1 MTLTATLGTP
11 AALSA
16 NSIHG
21 PASRMPG
28 FVGSGPSMQLVQGE
42 VAGASGAANSSERR
56 VLG

>member
-1 MTLTATLGTP
+1 
-11 AALSA
+11 LSA